1 VIGMPSA
8 TLAGSGAG
16 LPAAAAV
23 PPSGLAAADLAFDD
37 VFRQLTGGLLATAAV
52 AGEAPAAADV
62 DLIPEGEGR
71 EADAAIDALPFAVV
85 PLPVIFTLPALTP
98 PPPALADGKGGDMPA
113 EAAAD
118 RGGMPAASTP
128 PAALTAAFTAAFDA
142 LTPETAPFANAEATA
157 EGHGL
162 VVAAEDAEVL
172 AGLTPPAT
180 AADVAPEPVVQAAQ
194 TAAAA
199 SGGGAE
205 SGAGDAPYGR
215 KQGRAW
221 TGAMRPG
228 LTPPVTAAPVSPA
241 AAIVTPSAS
250 GSEPVG
256 PVPAAGAAW
265 RAALASSAPPEPV
278 GAAAGAARAPATPG
292 LVTGVPPAVELAAI
306 RDRGPTGVETPLA
319 MTELDAATGESVHAQ
334 IVKSIRLQWTSGL
347 GEARVILKPG
357 YLGEVTAS
365 VKVEQGVVTAT
376 LLADTP
382 DVRRW
387 MESHTATLRDALVEH
402 GLKLDRLTVGEP
414 ERQTAQG
421 DRQPKP
427 RQQPEPQA
435 PRQRARRERS
445 DTDTPF
451 EVTTD

>member
-1 VIGMPSA
+1 
-8 TLAGSGAG
+8 
-16 LPAAAAV
+16 
-23 PPSGLAAADLAFDD
+23 
-37 VFRQLTGGLLATAAV
+37 
-52 AGEAPAAADV
+52 
-62 DLIPEGEGR
+62 
-71 EADAAIDALPFAVV
+71 
-85 PLPVIFTLPALTP
+85 
-98 PPPALADGKGGDMPA
+98 
-113 EAAAD
+113 
-118 RGGMPAASTP
+118 
-128 PAALTAAFTAAFDA
+128 
-142 LTPETAPFANAEATA
+142 
-157 EGHGL
+157 
-162 VVAAEDAEVL
+162 
-172 AGLTPPAT
+172 
-180 AADVAPEPVVQAAQ
+180 
-194 TAAAA
+194 
-199 SGGGAE
+199 
-205 SGAGDAPYGR
+205 
-215 KQGRAW
+215 
-221 TGAMRPG
+221 
-228 LTPPVTAAPVSPA
+228 
-241 AAIVTPSAS
+241 
-250 GSEPVG
+250 
-256 PVPAAGAAW
+256 VPAAGAAW